1 MKNQSNQVKERPII
15 FSGEMVRAILDGK
28 KTMTRRLVKGDISKY
43 KHAHIIK
50 QSSDKSREGKA
61 YFYDEPVGCMVL
73 SSQLV
78 KCPYGKIGDRLWVRE
93 AYTVTG
99 WNCDDG
105 SVYIKYLADGH
116 EQYFD
121 NETDE
126 MECAIDSLVASVCKE
141 LDKRKVPMLN
151 DEAYD
156 CSLDRNKPRN
166 RSPMLMPRF
175 ASRILLEITDI
186 RVERL
191 NDISEADALKEGIRN
206 YNFEM
211 EDSPDTYV
219 GYTHLQKDDGKST
232 LYKTPAIAFERLWDT
247 LNAKKGYPWSSTP
260 WVWAIE
266 FKVIEV
272 A

>member
-1 MKNQSNQVKERPII
+1 MKNQNNQVKERPII
-15 FSGEMVRAILDGK
+15 FSGEMVRVILDGK
-28 KTMTRRLVKGDISKY
+28 KTMTRRVVKSGFINNY

-50 QSSDKSREGKA
+50 QSSDKRREGKA
-61 YFYDEPVGCMVL
+61 YFYDKPVGGMVL

-78 KCPYGKIGDRLWVRE
+78 SNPYGKVGDHLWVRE
-93 AYTVTG
+93 TWIQGY
-99 WNCDDG
+99 DDPLIESEG
-105 SVYIKYLADGH
+105 DDENAVSIIYKADGK
-116 EQYFD
+116 EEYRTCSA
-121 NETDE
+121 ETAENWGDFS
-126 MECAIDSLVASVCKE
+126 ADSEIVGFK
-141 LDKRKVPMLN
+141 
-151 DEAYD
+151 
-156 CSLDRNKPRN
+156 
-166 RSPMLMPRF
+166 SPIHMPRW

-191 NDISEADALKEGIRN
+191 NDISEADAVKEGIRN

-247 LNAKKGYPWSSTP
+247 LNAKKGYPWSSNP

>member
-15 FSGEMVRAILDGK
+15 FSGEMVKAILNGK
-28 KTMTRRLVKGDISKY
+28 KTMTRQVVKTQPRDECTEIATSACFGHVEYRSTSEDRQT
-43 KHAHIIK
+43 
-50 QSSDKSREGKA
+50 QSILAKI
-61 YFYDEPVGCMVL
+61 
-73 SSQLV
+73 

-93 AYTVTG
+93 THHVVGGIADYEIEEIKQGLQDVKNFVSYKTDGYGNPCDGG
-99 WNCDDG
+99 W
-105 SVYIKYLADGH
+105 
-116 EQYFD
+116 
-121 NETDE
+121 TT
-126 MECAIDSLVASVCKE
+126 
-141 LDKRKVPMLN
+141 PMF
-151 DEAYD
+151 
-156 CSLDRNKPRN
+156 
-166 RSPMLMPRF
+166 MPRW
-175 ASRILLEITDI
+175 ASRILLEIIDI

-191 NDISEADALKEGIRN
+191 QDISEADALKEGIRN

-247 LNAKKGYPWSSTP
+247 LNAKKGYPWSSNP

>member
-1 MKNQSNQVKERPII
+1 MKNQSSQVKERPII
-15 FSGEMVRAILDGK
+15 FSGEMVKAILDGK
-28 KTMTRRLVKGDISKY
+28 KTMTRRVVKSGFIGQY
-43 KHAHIIK
+43 EHAHIIN

-61 YFYDEPVGCMVL
+61 YFYDKPVGSMVL

-78 KCPYGKIGDRLWVRE
+78 SNPYGNIGDRLWVRE
-93 AYTVTG
+93 THHVVGGIADYEIEE
-99 WNCDDG
+99 
-105 SVYIKYLADGH
+105 IKQGLHDIKKFVSYKADG
-116 EQYFD
+116 YGNPCD
-121 NETDE
+121 GGWTT
-126 MECAIDSLVASVCKE
+126 
-141 LDKRKVPMLN
+141 PMF
-151 DEAYD
+151 
-156 CSLDRNKPRN
+156 
-166 RSPMLMPRF
+166 MPRW
-175 ASRILLEITDI
+175 ASRILLEIIDI

-191 NDISEADALKEGIRN
+191 QDISEADALKEGIRN

-247 LNAKKGYPWSSTP
+247 LNAKKGYPWSSNP

>member
-15 FSGEMVRAILDGK
+15 FSGEMVKAILDGK
-28 KTMTRRLVKGDISKY
+28 KTMTRRAVKTQPRDECTEIATSACFGHVEYRSTSEDRQT
-43 KHAHIIK
+43 
-50 QSSDKSREGKA
+50 QSILAKI
-61 YFYDEPVGCMVL
+61 
-73 SSQLV
+73 

-93 AYTVTG
+93 TWIQGY
-99 WNCDDG
+99 DDPLIESEG
-105 SVYIKYLADGH
+105 DDENAVSIIYKADGK
-116 EQYFD
+116 EEYRTCSA
-121 NETDE
+121 ETAENWGDFSADSE
-126 MECAIDSLVASVCKE
+126 MVGFK
-141 LDKRKVPMLN
+141 
-151 DEAYD
+151 
-156 CSLDRNKPRN
+156 
-166 RSPMLMPRF
+166 SPIHMPRW

-247 LNAKKGYPWSSTP
+247 LNAKKGNPWSSNP
-260 WVWAIE
+260 WVWVVE
-266 FKVIEV
+266 FKVVGV

>member
-15 FSGEMVRAILDGK
+15 FSAEMVKAILDGK
-28 KTMTRRLVKGDISKY
+28 KTMTRRVIKSDISAY
-43 KHAHIIK
+43 DHGHIIK
-50 QSSDKSREGKA
+50 QSSDKSREGSACFFNK
-61 YFYDEPVGCMVL
+61 PVGCMVT
-73 SSQLV
+73 SSKLV
-78 KCPYGKIGDRLWVRE
+78 KCPYGKIGDHLWVRE

-156 CSLDRNKPRN
+156 CSLDENKPRN
-166 RSPMLMPRF
+166 RSPMFMPRF
-175 ASRILLEITDI
+175 ASRLLLEITDI
-186 RVERL
+186 RIERL
-191 NDISEADALKEGIRN
+191 NDISDEDAVKEGLRILPASGR
-206 YNFEM
+206 YVV
-211 EDSPDTYV
+211 SPGDQYFGSASHDAV
-219 GYTHLQKDDGKST
+219 EVFSW
-232 LYKTPAIAFERLWDT
+232 LWDSI
-247 LNAKKGYPWSSTP
+247 NAKKGYPWSSNP
-260 WVWAIE
+260 WVWVVE
-266 FKVIEV
+266 FKVVGV

>member
-15 FSGEMVRAILDGK
+15 FSGEMVKAILDGK
-28 KTMTRRLVKGDISKY
+28 KTMTRRVIKSDIGAY
-43 KHAHIIK
+43 DHGHIIK
-50 QSSDKSREGKA
+50 QSSDKSREGSACFFNK
-61 YFYDEPVGCMVL
+61 PIGCMVT
-73 SSQLV
+73 SSKLV
-78 KCPYGKIGDRLWVRE
+78 KCPYGKIGDHLWVRE

-156 CSLDRNKPRN
+156 CSLDENKPRN
-166 RSPMLMPRF
+166 RSPMFMPRF
-175 ASRILLEITDI
+175 ASRLLLEITDI

-191 NDISEADALKEGIRN
+191 NDISEADCEKEGFRFYPLSRICFKPCSTKHPSGHGSNN
-206 YNFEM
+206 Y
-211 EDSPDTYV
+211 
-219 GYTHLQKDDGKST
+219 KSIFGE
-232 LYKTPAIAFERLWDT
+232 YWDT
-247 LNAKKGYPWSSTP
+247 LNAKKGYQWSSNP
-260 WVWAIE
+260 WVWVVE
-266 FKVIEV
+266 FKVVEV

>member
-15 FSGEMVRAILDGK
+15 FSGEMVKAILDGK
-28 KTMTRRLVKGDISKY
+28 KTMTRRAVKTQPRDECTEIATSACFGHVEYRSTSEDRQT
-43 KHAHIIK
+43 
-50 QSSDKSREGKA
+50 QSILAKI
-61 YFYDEPVGCMVL
+61 
-73 SSQLV
+73 

-156 CSLDRNKPRN
+156 CSLDENKPRN
-166 RSPMLMPRF
+166 RSPMSMPRF
-175 ASRILLEITDI
+175 ASRLLLEITDI

-191 NDISEADALKEGIRN
+191 NDISEADCEKEGFRFYPLSRICFKPCSTKHPSGHGSNN
-206 YNFEM
+206 Y
-211 EDSPDTYV
+211 
-219 GYTHLQKDDGKST
+219 KSIFGE
-232 LYKTPAIAFERLWDT
+232 YWDT
-247 LNAKKGYPWSSTP
+247 LNAKKGYQWSSNP
-260 WVWAIE
+260 WVWVVE
-266 FKVIEV
+266 FKVVEV

>member
-15 FSGEMVRAILDGK
+15 FSGEMVKAILDGK
-28 KTMTRRLVKGDISKY
+28 KTMTRRVIKSNHDLSRYTHVDFDVDGDNKWELARINDLKRTY
-43 KHAHIIK
+43 TKI
-50 QSSDKSREGKA
+50 GN
-61 YFYDEPVGCMVL
+61 
-73 SSQLV
+73 
-78 KCPYGKIGDRLWVRE
+78 PYGNVGDRLWVRE

-99 WNCDDG
+99 WNHDDG

-156 CSLDRNKPRN
+156 CSLDENKPRN
-166 RSPMLMPRF
+166 RSPMSMPRF
-175 ASRILLEITDI
+175 ASRLLLEITDI

-191 NDISEADALKEGIRN
+191 NDISEADCEKEGFRFYPLSRICFKPSSTKHLSGHGGNN
-206 YNFEM
+206 Y
-211 EDSPDTYV
+211 
-219 GYTHLQKDDGKST
+219 KSIFGE
-232 LYKTPAIAFERLWDT
+232 YWDT
-247 LNAKKGYPWSSTP
+247 LNAKKGYPWSSNP
-260 WVWAIE
+260 WVWVVE
-266 FKVIEV
+266 FKVVEV